1 MVTRE
6 QTQAKM
12 DLVAAGAMKHT
23 PEQSYTLVDRLEE
36 WATQTPDSV
45 FLIWNDRTFSYG
57 EVNTQANRYAHF
69 ALARGLQPGDVVAL
83 LMENRPEFLFVW
95 FALAKIGC
103 ISALINNQISGD
115 ALRHALTTTG
125 SQCLFIGSE
134 CLDRLE
140 HTPEIIDRLPGYVVP
155 DSEPRGIPASWILV
169 EEQQLAT
176 LPDTNPDPGLRRE
189 VIGSS
194 TLCLVFTSGT
204 TGLPKAARITHSRWL
219 GVGEGWANFLGV
231 GREDIFYCVLPLY
244 HVAAMMSLLSNA
256 MACGG
261 SVVLKRR
268 FSASRFWRDV
278 REHGVTVAQYS
289 GELCRYLFNQPP
301 GPDDRAHKLRVMT
314 GSGLSPAIWR
324 AFQQR
329 FGVSR
334 MIEGYG
340 GTEINVGLMNVDDR
354 VGSCGRLPFKE
365 RSNAR
370 LVKYDRDNDCYIRN
384 PDGTLI
390 ECEADEVGE
399 MLGMILELPGV
410 TGGRFDGY
418 TDPDATEK
426 KILRNA
432 FRPGDAWLRTGDL
445 FRRDEDDYYYFVDR
459 IGDTFRWKSENVSTT
474 EVSSA
479 LEDLPG
485 LDTITVYGVAIPG
498 QEGRAGMVTVV
509 MQPGQRFDPA
519 GFYQRA
525 RDRLPGYAVP
535 VFVRVRTSADITATL
550 KLRKV
555 DLQKLGYAAAA
566 GDELYVADPGA
577 GSYVSLS
584 GENLARL
591 GIAPQPLSMPDCTLK
606 PNPPNNAG

>member
-23 PEQSYTLVDRLEE
+23 PEQSYTIVDRLEE
-36 WATQTPDSV
+36 WAAQAPERP
-45 FLIWNDRTFSYG
+45 FLIWNGRTFSYG
-57 EVNTQANRYAHF
+57 AVNTQANRYAHF
-69 ALARGLQPGDVVAL
+69 ALGCGLQPGEVVAL
-83 LMENRPEFLFVW
+83 LMENRPQYLFVW

-103 ISALINNQISGD
+103 VSALINNQISGD
-115 ALRHALTTTG
+115 ALRHALVTTA
-125 SQCLFIGSE
+125 SQRLFIGSE

-140 HTPEIIDRLPGYVVP
+140 HTPEIPERFPGYVVP
-155 DSEPRGIPASWILV
+155 DDGEPGVIPSTWLRLD
-169 EEQQLAT
+169 EQLAS
-176 LPDTNPDPGLRRE
+176 LPGTNPDAALRRD
-189 VIGSS
+189 VIGRS

-231 GREDIFYCVLPLY
+231 GREDVFYCVLPLY

-289 GELCRYLFNQPP
+289 GELCRYLFNQPSA
-301 GPDDRAHKLRVMT
+301 PDDRAHKLRVMT
-314 GSGLSPAIWR
+314 GSGLSPSIWR
-324 AFQQR
+324 AFQER
-329 FGVSR
+329 FGVTR

-390 ECEADEVGE
+390 ECEAGEVGE

-418 TDPDATEK
+418 TDAEATEK

-459 IGDTFRWKSENVSTT
+459 VGDTFRWKSENVSTT
-474 EVSSA
+474 EVSGA
-479 LEDLPG
+479 LEDCPG
-485 LDTITVYGVAIPG
+485 LDTITVYGVSIPG
-498 QEGRAGMVTVV
+498 QEGRAGMATVV

-519 GFYQRA
+519 DFYRRA
-525 RDRLPGYAVP
+525 NDKLPGYAIP
-535 VFVRVRTSADITATL
+535 VFIRLRTNADITATF

-577 GSYVSLS
+577 GSYVSLT

-591 GIAPQPLSMPDCTLK
+591 GVAAQPLS
-606 PNPPNNAG
+606 G

>member
-1 MVTRE
+1 M
-6 QTQAKM
+6 
-12 DLVAAGAMKHT
+12 
-23 PEQSYTLVDRLEE
+23 
-36 WATQTPDSV
+36 
-45 FLIWNDRTFSYG
+45 
-57 EVNTQANRYAHF
+57 
-69 ALARGLQPGDVVAL
+69 
-83 LMENRPEFLFVW
+83 
-95 FALAKIGC
+95 IG
-103 ISALINNQISGD
+103 
-115 ALRHALTTTG
+115 R
-125 SQCLFIGSE
+125 
-134 CLDRLE
+134 
-140 HTPEIIDRLPGYVVP
+140 
-155 DSEPRGIPASWILV
+155 
-169 EEQQLAT
+169 
-176 LPDTNPDPGLRRE
+176 
-189 VIGSS
+189 S

-231 GREDIFYCVLPLY
+231 GREDVFYCVLPLY

-289 GELCRYLFNQPP
+289 GELCRYLFNQPSA
-301 GPDDRAHKLRVMT
+301 PDDRAHKLRVMT
-314 GSGLSPAIWR
+314 GSGLSPSIWR

-329 FGVSR
+329 FGVTR

-390 ECEADEVGE
+390 ECEAGEVGE

-418 TDPDATEK
+418 TDAEATEK

-459 IGDTFRWKSENVSTT
+459 VGDTFRWKSENVSTT
-474 EVSSA
+474 EVSNA
-479 LEDLPG
+479 LEDLSGTGHHHGLRGAHPG
-485 LDTITVYGVAIPG
+485 PG
-498 QEGRAGMVTVV
+498 RPGRHGHRGDAAGAALSIRRTST
-509 MQPGQRFDPA
+509 GAHTTGCPA
-519 GFYQRA
+519 TRSRSSFG
-525 RDRLPGYAVP
+525 
-535 VFVRVRTSADITATL
+535 VRTNADITATF

-566 GDELYVADPGA
+566 GDELFVTDPGA
-577 GSYVSLS
+577 GSYVPLTGESLT
-584 GENLARL
+584 RL
-591 GIAPQPLSMPDCTLK
+591 GMAPQPLS
-606 PNPPNNAG
+606 A